1 MLIYLTPS
9 FEKSW
14 FSVVINIDTIGNIS
28 YLLKIYL
35 SNALSLNIFYKQ
47 FIKVL
52 SMMNDELLEN
62 IFITNNYSKETR
74 RLTGIHFV

>member
-1 MLIYLTPS
+1 M
-9 FEKSW
+9 
-14 FSVVINIDTIGNIS
+14 
-28 YLLKIYL
+28 
-35 SNALSLNIFYKQ
+35 LSLLTFFYKQ

>member
-62 IFITNNYSKETR
+62 IFITNNYSKETQ